1 MLDGASS
8 LSSRGTDAV
17 NVDDDDDDPTTAG
30 RAPPSTTASVPRYYS
45 NRPATTTTAGSS
57 SPPSSAPPTGPLPVP
72 FPSSG
77 SGMATPSRAPNGP
90 GSALR
95 QRGES
100 SPVTSRHTAGP
111 STSTTASS
119 SSHSHGSNSLGDDPL
134 PSKPFVRRGSSTA
147 AEGLGS
153 ATASSTSRRVE
164 HPFVSTTSSDQWAT
178 SREHCDRAYS
188 NGKGPATEARPARR
202 QHYVEPFG
210 NHDQNSAGGPIAS
223 TSAPSN
229 TGAVA
234 SSSSSRSQYLNASS
248 ASSAAPNSSKS
259 VLTIALQRAQSAVLL
274 DSANNVPAAIS
285 AYSSSVRLLK
295 EVMARVEDGARRDR
309 EKLNERGGD
318 RYVVRP
324 GETEEDAQKRIARIE
339 RKERAKMDEAR
350 RLKVIHDTY
359 EDRIRMLQSIELEQA
374 DATPKPV
381 VEESGSAPRAP
392 TRTEQSATPYITAP
406 PMVSRRSQN
415 RSISSLETVSIPP
428 ATFAT
433 SNQASAPSD
442 DAFSSQPLTSLDET
456 DTTPKL
462 ASKPFRKPSPAINDS
477 NGTTAG
483 GSRRPSLSPERLRK
497 HITTERPVQ
506 LGRSASSDNLAV
518 QSHQRF
524 PSNGSDD
531 SDDRVPVT
539 ARETASGW
547 PTQPENGTARER
559 ETTLTPASYGAQSR
573 HSPTPGAI
581 RTGVSPQPSQYAF
594 QPHELR
600 RTASDQAAP
609 SASPDLSSWSNETR
623 AALSSAAVAS
633 PLNEAT
639 KRTTGV
645 RTSSLLAAGHL
656 PFGEEAP
663 RLIDARPHP
672 ARGPIMAS
680 GGTGIV
686 VSNSASAKRRENVS
700 PLVNDSTTTGTIS
713 QRRRSSQAP
722 SPVTG
727 SETTAT
733 SAVKASGAHLGTV
746 RDEDSQRDA
755 KNAAASRGRSDVGP
769 SVSSPSLQSASS
781 ASTSFMNDFGPTTAS
796 EGGYSSASLPTRLR
810 THSQPGQR
818 PSLSSFQNQPP
829 VPSIVTVGDR
839 SISSNGPP
847 KMMRKSSVP
856 SPTSPAGPG
865 LGHPPSLVRT
875 NSVSSQ
881 GSYSERDASHRG
893 APSPFWNYLDTF
905 ASSREVLNGA
915 STGRRS
921 IAAVGEY
928 VPSPANASSLEP
940 SSPTVPLAAGGSS
953 SEVGAPGT
961 TPVRRP
967 FYLMRQILQ
976 TIETDGAYITPTLYI
991 PHQVWSQAGV
1001 KLVAVETKVRMLDLL
1016 LTGLEAVDKLGKACW
1031 RSEGGRSTRE
1041 AAARLTKELE
1051 SFEGLTEG
1059 IQSTLSKKLGYAS
1072 TGKKVG
1078 TNSFS
1083 AWSSKLSR
1091 SLDRVTNGRSLD
1103 HPATYVDSIAR
1114 VLQQAQCLDVYLVTI
1129 NDRSFPLSEMDER
1142 DRAQMALR
1150 LKRLSEFFGGMICR
1164 FILRDIGM
1172 LVDKYVKRA
1181 GVWFSENSN

>member
-1 MLDGASS
+1 M
-8 LSSRGTDAV
+8 
-17 NVDDDDDDPTTAG
+17 P
-30 RAPPSTTASVPRYYS
+30 VP
-45 NRPATTTTAGSS
+45 SS
-57 SPPSSAPPTGPLPVP
+57 SPLP

-77 SGMATPSRAPNGP
+77 SAPGMTTPSRLPNGP

-100 SPVTSRHTAGP
+100 SPVTSRHAPAP
-111 STSTTASS
+111 STSTNAS
-119 SSHSHGSNSLGDDPL
+119 SSHSHSNNSLGDEHF
-134 PSKPFVRRGSSTA
+134 PSKPLVRRGSSTT
-147 AEGLGS
+147 AEALGLGLGS
-153 ATASSTSRRVE
+153 SATSSTSTSRRAE
-164 HPFVSTTSSDQWAT
+164 RPFDSTNTADQWT
-178 SREHCDRAYS
+178 SARGQRDRAYS
-188 NGKGPATEARPARR
+188 NGKGPATEVPPARR
-202 QHYVEPFG
+202 QHYVESID
-210 NHDQNSAGGPIAS
+210 NRDENLINGPIAS

-229 TGAVA
+229 ATAVA
-234 SSSSSRSQYLNASS
+234 SSSTSRSQHLNASS

-318 RYVVRP
+318 RYAVRP

-359 EDRIRMLQSIELEQA
+359 EDRIRMLHSINSEQG
-374 DATPKPV
+374 DAMPKSHP
-381 VEESGSAPRAP
+381 EESGPAPRRP
-392 TRTEQSATPYITAP
+392 TRAEPSAAPYMTAP

-428 ATFAT
+428 ATFA
-433 SNQASAPSD
+433 SSIPVGAASD
-442 DAFSSQPLTSLDET
+442 DASSNQPLSSLDET

-462 ASKPFRKPSPAINDS
+462 ASEPFRGPSPAPAGFD
-477 NGTTAG
+477 GTTAG
-483 GSRRPSLSPERLRK
+483 PRRPSLSPERLRNQA
-497 HITTERPVQ
+497 TT
-506 LGRSASSDNLAV
+506 RSAGSENLAV
-518 QSHQRF
+518 KSHQRL
-524 PSNGSDD
+524 PSNASDG

-539 ARETASGW
+539 ARETTSGW
-547 PTQPENGTARER
+547 PTQPENEVARER
-559 ETTLTPASYGAQSR
+559 ESTLIPASYVAQGTASNSPGQAAVNTGA
-573 HSPTPGAI
+573 
-581 RTGVSPQPSQYAF
+581 SPQPSQQSF
-594 QPHELR
+594 QPYELR
-600 RTASDQAAP
+600 RTASDQASP

-623 AALSSAAVAS
+623 AALSSAAATS
-633 PLNEAT
+633 PLVDST
-639 KRTTGV
+639 KRIAGV
-645 RTSSLLAAGHL
+645 RTSSLLAAGRL
-656 PFGEEAP
+656 PSGEDVP

-672 ARGPIMAS
+672 VRATTTAIGAT
-680 GGTGIV
+680 GTV
-686 VSNSASAKRRENVS
+686 MNNSASAKRRES
-700 PLVNDSTTTGTIS
+700 ATPLVNDFTTTGTIS

-722 SPVTG
+722 SPVNGT
-727 SETTAT
+727 ET
-733 SAVKASGAHLGTV
+733 SAPNAAKASGAHLETV
-746 RDEDSQRDA
+746 RDEDLQRDGKKA
-755 KNAAASRGRSDVGP
+755 PGARVRLDVGP
-769 SVSSPSLQSASS
+769 SASSPTLQPASS
-781 ASTSFMNDFGPTTAS
+781 ASVSFLNGFGPTTDFD
-796 EGGYSSASLPTRLR
+796 GVYLSASLATRFR

-818 PSLSSFQNQPP
+818 PSLSSSQHQPS

-839 SISSNGPP
+839 SVSSIGPP
-847 KMMRKSSVP
+847 QMSRKSSVP
-856 SPTSPAGPG
+856 SPTSSAGPG
-865 LGHPPSLVRT
+865 LGHAPPSLVRT
-875 NSVSSQ
+875 NSVSSL
-881 GSYSERDASHRG
+881 GSHSEREASHRG
-893 APSPFWNYLDTF
+893 APSPFWNYFDTF
-905 ASSREVLNGA
+905 ASSREVLSAA
-915 STGRRS
+915 STGRQS
-921 IAAVGEY
+921 MAAVGEY
-928 VPSPANASSLEP
+928 AASPPHASSLEP
-940 SSPTVPLAAGGSS
+940 SSPTVPLAAGTASSDAGGAGSS
-953 SEVGAPGT
+953 PL
-961 TPVRRP
+961 RRP

-1016 LTGLEAVDKLGKACW
+1016 LTGLEAVDKLGKSCW
-1031 RSEGGRSTRE
+1031 RTQGGRATRE
-1041 AAARLTKELE
+1041 AATLFTQELE
-1051 SFEGLTEG
+1051 SFESLTEG

-1114 VLQQAQCLDVYLVTI
+1114 VLQQAQCLDVYIVTMHE
-1129 NDRSFPLSEMDER
+1129 RSFPISEMDER

-1181 GVWFSENSN
+1181 GIWFSENSD